1 MVRSVSVR
9 RSSTPPA
16 PPFQGGAI
24 GRGAR
29 PLLALLI
36 LAALHC
42 GALHAENAGAA
53 AHPSV
58 RIETSLGDIDL
69 ELYADQT
76 PETVRNFLAYVSEKF
91 YDGTVF
97 HRVAQGIVIQGGGFT
112 PDMKEKAPNAARPP
126 VKNEASTAL
135 KNTRGTIAMARTA
148 DPDSATCQ
156 FFINTNDNVALNHL
170 NATPQGMGYCVFG
183 RVIAGQDVVDKI
195 NAVAVDKGEKKSEP
209 KLFLRDGSEV
219 PSAEIPKEP
228 VVIKSI
234 RAR

>member
-1 MVRSVSVR
+1 MTETARQNSN
-9 RSSTPPA
+9 PHA
-16 PPFQGGAI
+16 PPFQGGEI
-24 GRGAR
+24 RRGAF
-29 PLLALLI
+29 LALLAFS
-36 LAALHC
+36 AALC
-42 GALHAENAGAA
+42 CNSLYAENAGAA

-69 ELYADQT
+69 ELYADQA

-112 PDMKEKAPNAARPP
+112 PDMKEKSPNAARPP
-126 VKNEASTAL
+126 VKNEATTAL
-135 KNTRGTIAMARTA
+135 KNTRGTISMARSA

-156 FFINTNDNVALNHL
+156 FFINTGDNVALNHL

-219 PSAEIPKEP
+219 PSAEIPKVP
-228 VVIKSI
+228 VLIKSI
-234 RAR
+234 RELPAK